1 MFAAE
6 CHIYTSRFG
15 KYMHIS
21 YACLCKD
28 WRVIFKQEVSERERE
43 KAFHNRRQAG
53 RAHWGTLTRD
63 YRVTVSSLLTK

>member
-6 CHIYTSRFG
+6 CDIYTSRFG

-28 WRVIFKQEVSERERE
+28 WRVIFKQEVSERKRERE
-43 KAFHNRRQAG
+43 RKRFTTEG
-53 RAHWGTLTRD
+53 RLEELTGGRLHE
-63 YRVTVSSLLTK
+63 TTA